1 MSPLIAGS
9 FELQGSGRQGSKGLC
24 DNVPPPLT
32 EQASGSGSEQRAGF
46 LSCSLLCCVH
56 CLLIFLKD
64 AYSSSWHC
72 ILPCQYPGED
82 YRRIFLELSLRIL
95 ATLGRAHHTPF
106 MSLEPKL
113 GHMPIPGLVEN
124 KGINQSHPAGG
135 VHIPGGV

>member
-1 MSPLIAGS
+1 MSCKDQEDRAQKDSVITYHLHS
-9 FELQGSGRQGSKGLC
+9 QNRLQGQAVSSGL
-24 DNVPPPLT
+24 
-32 EQASGSGSEQRAGF
+32 GF
-46 LSCSLLCCVH
+46 FLALSSAVSTVCF
-56 CLLIFLKD
+56 IFLKD

-113 GHMPIPGLVEN
+113 GHMPIPGLVKN